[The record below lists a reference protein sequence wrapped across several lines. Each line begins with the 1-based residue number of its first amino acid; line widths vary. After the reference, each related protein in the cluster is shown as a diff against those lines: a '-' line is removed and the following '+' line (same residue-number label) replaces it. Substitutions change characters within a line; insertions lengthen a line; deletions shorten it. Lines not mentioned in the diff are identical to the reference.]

1 MRKFFL
7 RAKAVARTAVV
18 IRARAV
24 AAVVRVPDRVKDR
37 VVELAP
43 DRVRVRDRVVE
54 LAQVRVLARV
64 EDRAVG
70 QAQARVRVVDQAAV
84 PEEETGKDPSMIVPL
99 KKH

>member
-43 DRVRVRDRVVE
+43 DRVRVRDRVVDQ
-54 LAQVRVLARV
+54 AQVRALAGA
-64 EDRAVG
+64 RAVD
-70 QAQARVRVVDQAAV
+70 QAQARDQAAV
-84 PEEETGKDPSMIVPL
+84 QEEETGKEPPMIVPL